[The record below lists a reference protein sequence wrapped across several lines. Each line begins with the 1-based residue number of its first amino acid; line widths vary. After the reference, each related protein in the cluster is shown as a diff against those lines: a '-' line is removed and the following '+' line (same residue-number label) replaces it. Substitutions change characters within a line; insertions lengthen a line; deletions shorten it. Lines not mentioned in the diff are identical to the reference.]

1 MMNQNDDSK
10 NGSNKGKGSGSGSGG
25 STGTTSRSGHNVKV
39 QKSHHHHHSNHPRTE
54 SSIARVLNFDEAG
67 FGSGVSN
74 VPTIEPAPFVKPVS
88 KLAMNPGRSGS
99 DAGIKLSKSASSSPS
114 HGKLQHQTSQPV
126 SFARD
131 QIKSHPIRTSASASN
146 VAYGHSSGI
155 QLRKQ
160 SYKNQQSHSLRY
172 SGSGSEVSNLVRVRN
187 STLGKSAPSLSTNV
201 VSVYNNFYLIE
212 PVYRS
217 LDYKSNRFMFW

>member
-1 MMNQNDDSK
+1 MNQNNDSK
-10 NGSNKGKGSGSGSGG
+10 SASNKSSKGSSGSGSGG
-25 STGTTSRSGHNVKV
+25 STGRSHNVKV
-39 QKSHHHHHSNHPRTE
+39 HQSHHHHPRAE
-54 SSIARVLNFDEAG
+54 SSISRVLNFDDVAG
-67 FGSGVSN
+67 NNTSPGN
-74 VPTIEPAPFVKPVS
+74 ITTIEPAPFVKPVS

-146 VAYGHSSGI
+146 VAYGQLPHSSGGGI

-201 VSVYNNFYLIE
+201 VSVNKNNLLSFFKYI
-212 PVYRS
+212 
-217 LDYKSNRFMFW
+217 

>member
-39 QKSHHHHHSNHPRTE
+39 QKSHHHHHTNHPRTE

-67 FGSGVSN
+67 FGSGASN

-201 VSVYNNFYLIE
+201 VSVYNNFSLIE
-212 PVYRS
+212 
-217 LDYKSNRFMFW
+217 LLLKFLI

>member
-1 MMNQNDDSK
+1 MNQNDDSK
-10 NGSNKGKGSGSGSGG
+10 NASNKRSGSGSGSGSSG
-25 STGTTSRSGHNVKV
+25 RSSHNVKV
-39 QKSHHHHHSNHPRTE
+39 HHQHHHAHHPRVE
-54 SSIARVLNFDEAG
+54 SSISRVLNFDDVASG
-67 FGSGVSN
+67 GSASN
-74 VPTIEPAPFVKPVS
+74 SSGITTIEPAPFVKPVS

-160 SYKNQQSHSLRY
+160 SFKNQQSHSLRY

-201 VSVYNNFYLIE
+201 VS
-212 PVYRS
+212 
-217 LDYKSNRFMFW
+217 D

>member
-1 MMNQNDDSK
+1 MSQKNDDCKSV
-10 NGSNKGKGSGSGSGG
+10 SNKNNKSSGSGSGG
-25 STGTTSRSGHNVKV
+25 HTTRSHNVKV
-39 QKSHHHHHSNHPRTE
+39 SHHHHTRGESNI
-54 SSIARVLNFDEAG
+54 SRVLNFDDVANA
-67 FGSGVSN
+67 SSSQITN
-74 VPTIEPAPFVKPVS
+74 IEPAPFVKPVS

-114 HGKLQHQTSQPV
+114 HTKLQHQTSQPV

-131 QIKSHPIRTSASASN
+131 QSKNHPIRTSASASN
-146 VAYGHSSGI
+146 VAYGQLAHSSGGGI

-187 STLGKSAPSLSTNV
+187 STLGKSAPALSTNV
-201 VSVYNNFYLIE
+201 VSSFI
-212 PVYRS
+212 
-217 LDYKSNRFMFW
+217 FFF

>member
-1 MMNQNDDSK
+1 MNQNDDSK
-10 NGSNKGKGSGSGSGG
+10 NVSNKSKSSGSGSGG
-25 STGTTSRSGHNVKV
+25 STGRGHNVKL
-39 QKSHHHHHSNHPRTE
+39 HHHPRAE
-54 SSIARVLNFDEAG
+54 SSISRVLNFDDVTG
-67 FGSGVSN
+67 GSNSPGN
-74 VPTIEPAPFVKPVS
+74 ITNIEPAPFVKPIS

-146 VAYGHSSGI
+146 VAYGQLPHSSGGGI

-201 VSVYNNFYLIE
+201 VSTKQLFIILNIFIDSFQLFHKLGDHFGFY
-212 PVYRS
+212 V
-217 LDYKSNRFMFW
+217 